1 MRKGAII
8 LLSLLM
14 VVSCKG
20 TKSDCAVDRTIE
32 CRESQIRPDI
42 PEYVKEVTFLP
53 LEAGDNTL
61 LGSVDKVAFY
71 NDLIYI
77 ADYSSRK
84 ILAYDMNGKLCFVL
98 DRQGR
103 GPGEYLEVK
112 SFTVDSDNLYVLD
125 NIGKK
130 LLAYDPLTGN
140 IKHPERCL

>member
-1 MRKGAII
+1 MRKGGII

-84 ILAYDMNGKLCFVL
+84 ILALSL
-98 DRQGR
+98 
-103 GPGEYLEVK
+103 
-112 SFTVDSDNLYVLD
+112 
-125 NIGKK
+125 IH
-130 LLAYDPLTGN
+130 
-140 IKHPERCL
+140 I